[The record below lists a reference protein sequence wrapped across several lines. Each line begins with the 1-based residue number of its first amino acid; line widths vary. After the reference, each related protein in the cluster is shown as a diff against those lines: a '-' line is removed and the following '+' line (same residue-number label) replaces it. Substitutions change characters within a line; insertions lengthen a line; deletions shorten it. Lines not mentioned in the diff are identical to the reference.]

1 MKIFSRELNTQQ
13 KAPPV
18 PSRKDYTNAV
28 FYSLALVLLT
38 LLCIYVIFRGVSLFN
53 PGYRWIDHLFAF
65 LLIGAEIFT
74 IFHAIGYLA
83 TVVRSL
89 RNYRVTKTRVFVPF
103 IEPPIGVVVASFNED
118 VAMLEDTIV
127 SVTNLEYANK
137 KIYILDDSTNENLQ
151 KGARALAEK
160 YGCNYVHRINRRGYK
175 AGAINDLLKVVKDKY
190 LAIFDADQKP
200 VYNFLKETI
209 PLLEEDEKLAFVQT
223 PQFYA
228 NSACSPVA
236 KGAYFQQVIFYE
248 YICEGKS
255 TSNAM
260 FCCGSN
266 VALRTESLRDVGG
279 FDETSV
285 TEDFATGLRLHMRG
299 WKSLYYN
306 KVFIYGLGP
315 ETLAGYFTQQMR
327 WAMGTMGVFKK
338 LITAFLRN
346 PGALSSGQWW
356 EYLLSSSY
364 YFIGWANLIFMVS
377 PVAYIL
383 FGIRPLVAEPIFYF
397 AAFVPYFFS
406 SLFVFYR
413 SMGIRGYKASDLTR
427 GQTIGFICFWVLIVS
442 SVVAMSGKKRPFAV
456 TPKGIQGKLPI
467 RYLTPQ
473 LMMLTLSL
481 IAVAVGL
488 YRVVATTDFVMLI
501 NIFWVAY
508 HSFLLGSVFYF
519 NRSFRGYPDRHIFR
533 DWAES
538 KVVSAASSPLAK

>member
-1 MKIFSRELNTQQ
+1 MEILSSERNTQQ
-13 KAPPV
+13 EVPPI
-18 PSRKDYTNAV
+18 PRRRDYTNAV
-28 FYSLALVLLT
+28 LYSSVLVLLT
-38 LLCIYVIFRGVSLFN
+38 LLCIYVLFRGVSLFN
-53 PGYRWIDHLFAF
+53 PGYRWIDHIFAI
-65 LLIGAEIFT
+65 LLICAEIFV

-83 TVVRSL
+83 AMVRSF
-89 RNYRVTKTRVFVPF
+89 RDYRVTRISVFVPF
-103 IEPPIGVVVASFNED
+103 VEPPVSVVIASFNEE

-137 KIYILDDSTNENLQ
+137 KVYILDDSTNENLQ
-151 KGARALAEK
+151 KGIQALAEK
-160 YGCNYVHRINRRGYK
+160 YGCNYVHRIDRRGYK

-228 NSACSPVA
+228 NSACSPIA
-236 KGAYFQQVIFYE
+236 KGAHFQQAIFYE

-266 VALRTESLRDVGG
+266 VALRTEALRDVGG

-285 TEDFATGLRLHMRG
+285 TEDFATSLRLHMRG

-327 WAMGTMGVFKK
+327 WAMGTMSVFKK
-338 LITAFLRN
+338 LITSFFRN
-346 PGALSSGQWW
+346 PGALRLGQWG

-377 PVAYIL
+377 PAAYII
-383 FGIRPLVAEPIFYF
+383 FGIRPLIAEPLFYF
-397 AAFVPYFFS
+397 AAFVPYFFA

-413 SMGIRGYKASDLTR
+413 SMGIRGYKASDLVR

-456 TPKGIQGKLPI
+456 TPKGVQGKLPI
-467 RYLTPQ
+467 KYLTPQ

-481 IAVAVGL
+481 VAVAVGL
-488 YRVVATTDFVMLI
+488 YRVVATTDFAMLI
-501 NIFWVAY
+501 NILWVAY
-508 HSFLLGSVFYF
+508 HSLLLGSVFYF

-538 KVVSAASSPLAK
+538 QAA

>member
-1 MKIFSRELNTQQ
+1 MKIFSSEPNTQQ
-13 KAPPV
+13 KVLPV
-18 PSRKDYTNAV
+18 PNQQDYTKAV
-28 FYSLALVLLT
+28 FYGSALVLLT
-38 LLCIYVIFRGVSLFN
+38 LLCIYVLFRGVSLFN
-53 PGYRWIDHLFAF
+53 PGYRWIDHLFAI
-65 LLIGAEIFT
+65 LLICAEIFV

-83 TVVRSL
+83 TVVRAL
-89 RNYRVTKTRVFVPF
+89 RDYNVTKTRVFLPF
-103 IEPPIGVVVASFNED
+103 IEPLVGVVIASFNED

-127 SVTNLEYANK
+127 SATNLEYANK
-137 KIYILDDSTNENLQ
+137 KVYILDDSTDENLQ
-151 KGARALAEK
+151 KGIQLLAEK
-160 YGCNYVHRINRRGYK
+160 YGCDYVHRINRRGYK
-175 AGAINDLLKVVKDKY
+175 AGAINDLLKVFKEKY
-190 LAIFDADQKP
+190 LAVFDADQKP

-228 NSACSPVA
+228 NAACSPVA
-236 KGAYFQQVIFYE
+236 KGAYFQQAIFYE

-260 FCCGSN
+260 FYCGTN
-266 VALRTESLRDVGG
+266 VVLRTQALLDIGG

-285 TEDFATGLRLHMRG
+285 TEDFATSLRLHMRG

-306 KVFIYGLGP
+306 RVFIYGLGP

-338 LITAFLRN
+338 LISSFFRHPRT
-346 PGALSSGQWW
+346 LSSGQWW
-356 EYLLSSSY
+356 EYLLSGSY

-383 FGIRPLVAEPIFYF
+383 FGVRPLITEPLFYF
-397 AAFVPYFFS
+397 AAFVPYFFA

-413 SMGIRGYKASDLTR
+413 SMGMRGYKASDLVR
-427 GQTIGFICFWVLIVS
+427 GQTIGFISFWVLIVS
-442 SVVAMSGKKRPFAV
+442 SVVAMLGKKRAFAV
-456 TPKGIQGKLPI
+456 TPKGMQVKLPI

-473 LMMLTLSL
+473 LVMLTLSL

-508 HSFLLGSVFYF
+508 HSLLLGSVFYF
-519 NRSFRGYPDRHIFR
+519 NRSFRGYPDTHIFR

-538 KVVSAASSPLAK
+538 QAT